1 MKPETEEMLKNMEA
15 YRQGYEQGRTD
26 GIKSFQRII
35 EKICIDINEIKE
47 KIK

>member
-1 MKPETEEMLKNMEA
+1 MEDTNDMIKNMEA

-26 GIKSFQRII
+26 GIKSFQRVI
-35 EKICIDINEIKE
+35 ERICIDINEIKE